1 MIKFFRKIRLHL
13 LTENKFSKYLLY
25 AIGEIIL
32 VVIGILIALQVNNW
46 REEQQDIKD
55 FNLIIK
61 EIGNNIR
68 LDSIELDIDVK
79 AIKSQIQS
87 LELLMNNYKSIPND
101 SLSICVA
108 RIMHTN
114 WPDYTTTGIEQLKNS
129 KNVSIKTDSLID
141 AINDYYV
148 YSSYQEEVTPFF
160 FTTQVEKLR
169 DYLIDEGLPPAGA
182 GVYAEVKFDEDDI
195 RAYKN
200 ALKKPE
206 FQIRL
211 KHLHNNRLHML
222 EYYQKR
228 MQFRCH
234 RLLHFFKLEN
244 EKD

>member
-1 MIKFFRKIRLHL
+1 MIKFFRRIRQQL

-46 REEQQDIKD
+46 REEQQDIKV

-68 LDSIELDIDVK
+68 LDSIEMAIDVND
-79 AIKSQIQS
+79 IKKQIEC
-87 LELLMNNYKSIPND
+87 LEFLMNNDKSIPND
-101 SLSICVA
+101 SLSTCIA
-108 RIMHTN
+108 RIMHTH
-114 WPDYTTTGIEQLKNS
+114 WPDYNTTGIEQLKNS
-129 KNVSIKTDSLID
+129 KNVPIKTDSLID
-141 AINDYYV
+141 AIYDYYL
-148 YSSYQEEVTPFF
+148 YSSYQEEVTPLF
-160 FTTQVEKLR
+160 FTTQVENLR
-169 DYLIDEGLPPAGA
+169 DYLINEELPPAGA
-182 GVYAEVKFDEDDI
+182 GAYAKVIFDENDI

-206 FQIRL
+206 LQIRL

-234 RLLHFFKLEN
+234 RLLHFLKLEN

>member
-1 MIKFFRKIRLHL
+1 M
-13 LTENKFSKYLLY
+13 
-25 AIGEIIL
+25 
-32 VVIGILIALQVNNW
+32 VIGILIALQVNNW

-68 LDSIELDIDVK
+68 MDSIEMAIDVND
-79 AIKSQIQS
+79 IKKQIEC
-87 LELLMNNYKSIPND
+87 LEFLMNDDKSIPSD
-101 SLSICVA
+101 SLGTCIA
-108 RIMHTN
+108 RIMHTH
-114 WPDYTTTGIEQLKNS
+114 WPDYNTTGVEQLKNS
-129 KNVSIKTDSLID
+129 KNVSIKKDSLID
-141 AINDYYV
+141 AIHDYYV
-148 YSSYQEEVTPFF
+148 YSSYQEEVTPVF

-169 DYLIDEGLPPAGA
+169 DYLINEGLPPAGA
-182 GVYAEVKFDEDDI
+182 GTYAEVMFDENDI
-195 RAYKN
+195 MAYKN
-200 ALKKPE
+200 AFKKPE

-234 RLLHFFKLEN
+234 KLLHFFKLEN

>member
-1 MIKFFRKIRLHL
+1 MIKFFRHIRQRL
-13 LTENKFSKYLLY
+13 LTENKISKYLLY

-68 LDSIELDIDVK
+68 LDSIEMAIDVND
-79 AIKSQIQS
+79 IKKQIEC
-87 LELLMNNYKSIPND
+87 LEFLMNIDKSIPND
-101 SLSICVA
+101 SLSACIA
-108 RIMHTN
+108 RIMHTH
-114 WPDYTTTGIEQLKNS
+114 WPDYNTTGIEQLKNN
-129 KNVSIKTDSLID
+129 KNVSIKKDSLIE
-141 AINDYYV
+141 AIYDYYV
-148 YSSYQEEVTPFF
+148 YSSYQEEVTPVF

-169 DYLIDEGLPPAGA
+169 DYLIDERLPPAGA
-182 GVYAEVKFDEDDI
+182 GAYAEVIFDENDI

-211 KHLHNNRLHML
+211 SHLHNNRLHML

-234 RLLHFFKLEN
+234 RLLHFFNLEN